1 MRRILIGL
9 ALVLVALPAWA
20 QTQEQ
25 IDWCNSPTAT
35 DDQTIEGCTAQI
47 QSGQQ
52 TTNNLTVEYNNR
64 GFAYFNK
71 GQYDQAMADFNTA
84 IGLNPNNFRS
94 YTNRGAVY
102 FHQGLYDQAIAEDN
116 KAIALQPDFA
126 DAYFNRGGVY
136 EKQGQRDQAITDYLT
151 SLRLNPGDDDTI
163 NALKRL
169 GVTP

>member
-1 MRRILIGL
+1 MRRISIGL
-9 ALVLVALPAWA
+9 VLALIALPAWA

-25 IDWCNSPTAT
+25 SWCDSPTAT

-47 QSGQQ
+47 QSGQL
-52 TTNNLTVEYNNR
+52 TTNNLAAEYNNR
-64 GFAYFNK
+64 GFAYVNK
-71 GQYDQAMADFNTA
+71 GQYDEAIADFNTA
-84 IGLNPNNFRS
+84 VGLNPNYSRS

-102 FHQGLYDQAIAEDN
+102 FHWGLYDQAMAEDN

-126 DAYFNRGGVY
+126 DAYFNRGLVY

-151 SLRLNPGDDDTI
+151 SLRLNPGDSDTI
-163 NALKRL
+163 KALNRL